1 MTLLSNTVRSCISE
15 VYLFSLV
22 FPTVIPGTDEFEVQ
36 RELESKTIL
45 NNFHRKYGRNCPNF
59 IPSSFKG
66 AV

>member
-1 MTLLSNTVRSCISE
+1 MSI
-15 VYLFSLV
+15 FLV